1 MLELNIP
8 EVIAEVTE
16 AFTRYERALV
26 ANDVAALDMLFWNST
41 HTLRFGIGENLY
53 GYESIAAFRNAR
65 PPIDLRRQLQNTFIV
80 SYGRDLATANTEF
93 RRDGSRSIGRQS
105 HVWLR
110 TEGGWRIAAAHVSL
124 MPASGSM
131 LRDIR
136 PRLRRKPDQNG
147 LSINQSARWQ
157 TCSAGGPQGS
167 MFADKHLRGCQGTS
181 AIGLVSRVTPV
192 HTAMRNCTRDEGRP
206 FEFGN
211 QVLISSHR
219 KLLSSKATVV
229 NVAETSGHDLR
240 RHG

>member
-53 GYESIAAFRNAR
+53 GYEAIAAFRNAR
-65 PPIDLRRQLQNTFIV
+65 PPIDLKRQLQNTLIV

-110 TEGGWRIAAAHVSL
+110 TEAGWRIAAAHVSL
-124 MPASGSM
+124 TPASGS
-131 LRDIR
+131 DAAG
-136 PRLRRKPDQNG
+136 RKAEA
-147 LSINQSARWQ
+147 SAQ
-157 TCSAGGPQGS
+157 TGS
-167 MFADKHLRGCQGTS
+167 ERG
-181 AIGLVSRVTPV
+181 
-192 HTAMRNCTRDEGRP
+192 
-206 FEFGN
+206 
-211 QVLISSHR
+211 
-219 KLLSSKATVV
+219 
-229 NVAETSGHDLR
+229 
-240 RHG
+240 